1 MKWLLVVIAAFA
13 AAGLVAC
20 GPSSAGCCG
29 RFLVVPP
36 ETAYQGAFGGVDG
49 GAGTQLNFV
58 EHADGSTATLRLIR
72 PNGDVVDLTLKRRS
86 F

>member
-1 MKWLLVVIAAFA
+1 MRWACLAVLAVT
-13 AAGLVAC
+13 GLVAC
-20 GPSSAGCCG
+20 GPPRGATCCS
-29 RFLVVPP
+29 RTLAVTP
-36 ETAYQGAFGGVDG
+36 ETAYQGTFGGTDG

-58 EHADGSTATLRLIR
+58 EHAGGATATLRLIR